1 MNWNNEV
8 TRLLNIQYPFIQAP
22 MLVVTTPQMV
32 TAACEAGCLGSLPLG
47 YSSLEKARDN
57 IRAVKAL
64 TSKPF
69 SVNVFAYKRPESIDK
84 KNVPVLHSF
93 YQKYEVSFPEHLPE
107 GDPYTYYTDLI
118 DLFLEEGI
126 KVISF
131 HFGLPEPTVI
141 KRLKSDGVIL
151 MATAT
156 SVREAVL
163 VQEAGMDIVIAQG
176 IEAGGNRGTFIE
188 DQRPEIGLIAL
199 IPQICDAVNIPC
211 IAAGGLMQPRSIA
224 SALLLGASGVQL
236 GSLFLRSAESG
247 ATASWKKAV
256 VASSDETTV
265 LTRVW
270 SGKYGR
276 CIPTA
281 LVKEVKEEEIFPSPI
296 QQYLTSQLREEGRKK
311 DIEDI
316 QSLWAGQAA
325 HYAENKGTREIL
337 QDLIKDTGELLTK
350 PFRF

>member
-8 TRLLNIQYPFIQAP
+8 TRLLNIQYPFVQAP

-32 TAACEAGCLGSLPLG
+32 AAACEAGCLGSLPLG
-47 YSSLEKARDN
+47 YSSFERARDS

-69 SVNVFAYKRPESIDK
+69 SINVFPYKKPGLLERKQMDG
-84 KNVPVLHSF
+84 LRSF
-93 YQKYEVSFPEHLPE
+93 YQKYEVPFPEHLPE
-107 GDPYTYYTDLI
+107 GDPFTYYTDLI

-131 HFGLPEPTVI
+131 HFGLPEPSVI
-141 KRLKSDGVIL
+141 KSLKSNGVIL

-156 SVREAVL
+156 SESEAVK
-163 VQEAGMDIVIAQG
+163 VQEAGMDMVIAQG

-188 DQRPEIGLIAL
+188 DRMPEIGLMSL

-211 IAAGGLMQPRSIA
+211 IAAGGLMQPRSVA
-224 SALLLGASGVQL
+224 SAFLLGASGVQM
-236 GSLFLRSAESG
+236 GSLFILSAESG
-247 ATASWKKAV
+247 ATSSWKKAV
-256 VASSDETTV
+256 AASSGETTV
-265 LTRVW
+265 LTRAW

-281 LVKEVKEEEIFPSPI
+281 LVKEVKEEEILPSPI
-296 QQYLTSQLREEGRKK
+296 QQYLTSPLREEGRKK

-316 QSLWAGQAA
+316 QSFWAGQSA
-325 HYAENKGTREIL
+325 HYAEIKGTKEIL

-350 PFRF
+350 PFQF